1 MTRRAKAPGQHL
13 ATLASLALAFLAL
26 ALFALGLAPTALAAP
41 RDAGGPD
48 GSAIEAGAI
57 DAAHDGN
64 EDAQTEVD
72 AEATAITPAGSA
84 SAATSVASAEPSAAP
99 SASAAPKPTEA
110 PREIPEGAPVR
121 LHDRRVFSVRAARAG
136 LTQEERARRATNAL
150 ERAFDESES
159 DDVRVDESKP
169 GIAVVL
175 VGNRPI
181 IELTQEDADAAGDAS
196 LGAHAAGVGE
206 NVRSALKT
214 ERTRRDVSKRVFSLS
229 LVVLSALVLFLLLR
243 WSRNFAERIRKWV
256 TDHPKRLPHLRIG
269 SVEVMRPAAFQG
281 LIRIGISLLERA
293 AQLTSIYIWL
303 IFVLSQFESTR
314 EFGGRITGM
323 ILTPLG
329 ALVSRIAVSLPLVVV
344 AIVAAVVVF
353 IVVRFIRLFFA
364 SVEVGETRLAWLPP
378 DLAAATSAVLRLGVV
393 IGALV
398 VGAPLV
404 TGTDQNT
411 ASRAGFVVIGALGLA
426 LVPILSSMTIGFS
439 TVFWRRFHVG
449 DFVSFD
455 GRQGRVSSLTLFD
468 IRVLDGE
475 GAELRIPHLVT
486 LVRPIRVLGAFPLAT
501 FEVVVDASAPQD
513 KVRKVMATSGA
524 SKHGEPRVRLLAID
538 ADGARYEIVAK
549 RALDEEDPATA
560 ITRALADA
568 GIALGRSGK

>member
-1 MTRRAKAPGQHL
+1 MMRRQ
-13 ATLASLALAFLAL
+13 TLAVWVALV
-26 ALFALGLAPTALAAP
+26 LFAVTRVTLGAAH
-41 RDAGGPD
+41 DAGGEVSVD
-48 GSAIEAGAI
+48 AAI
-57 DAAHDGN
+57 DAAI
-64 EDAQTEVD
+64 DASDAAIEAEGIAEEQTPPP
-72 AEATAITPAGSA
+72 AETASAPVTSA
-84 SAATSVASAEPSAAP
+84 SAA
-99 SASAAPKPTEA
+99 APKPNEA
-110 PREIPEGAPVR
+110 PREIAEGSPVR
-121 LHDRRVFSVRAARAG
+121 LHDKRVFAVRASRSG
-136 LTQEERARRATNAL
+136 LTTEERARRATNAL
-150 ERAFDESES
+150 ERAFDESET

-169 GIAVVL
+169 GIAIIL

-181 IELTQEDADAAGDAS
+181 IELTQEDVDAAGDAS
-196 LGAHAAGVGE
+196 LSAHAAGVGE
-206 NVRSALKT
+206 NVRSALKA

-229 LVVLSALVLFLLLR
+229 LVVLAALVLFLLLR
-243 WSRNFAERIRKWV
+243 RTRDFAERIRKWV

-281 LIRIGISLLERA
+281 LIRIGIALLERA
-293 AQLTSIYIWL
+293 VQLASIYVWL

-314 EFGGRITGM
+314 EFGGKITGM

-344 AIVAAVVVF
+344 GIVATIVVF

-364 SVEVGETRLAWLPP
+364 SVEVGETQLAWLPP
-378 DLAAATSAVLRLGVV
+378 DLSAATSAVLRLGVV
-393 IGALV
+393 VGALV

-404 TGTDQNT
+404 TGTDQGT
-411 ASRAGFVVIGALGLA
+411 ASRAGFVVIGAMGLA
-426 LVPILSSMTIGFS
+426 LVPLLASMTIGFS
-439 TVFWRRFHVG
+439 TVFWRRFRIG
-449 DFVSFD
+449 EFVAFD
-455 GRQGRVSSLTLFD
+455 GRQGRVASLTLFE

-475 GAELRIPHLVT
+475 GAELRIPHLLT
-486 LVRPIRVLGAFPLAT
+486 LVKPIRVLGAFPLAT
-501 FEVVVDASAPQD
+501 FEVVVDATASQE

-560 ITRALADA
+560 ITRALAEA